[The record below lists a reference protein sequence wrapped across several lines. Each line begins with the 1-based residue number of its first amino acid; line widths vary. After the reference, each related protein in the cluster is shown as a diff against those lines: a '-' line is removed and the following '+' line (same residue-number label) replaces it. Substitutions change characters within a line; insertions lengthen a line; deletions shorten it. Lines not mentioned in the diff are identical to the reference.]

1 MHYLLDPGTH
11 NINIILFKSNR
22 RKDITMLTMKKWEKP
37 SIIIVKKEVLEQTI
51 KTNAASCIRKY
62 IIR

>member
-1 MHYLLDPGTH
+1 
-11 NINIILFKSNR
+11 
-22 RKDITMLTMKKWEKP
+22 MLTMKKWEKP